1 MINQTNNEAPR
12 REKKV
17 ITVTLNP
24 SLDRTLTT
32 HFLSL
37 GYHNRTTDTTR
48 LDPAG
53 RGVNVSRALHALGMP
68 THAIVVVGH
77 DATGRAYQALLAE
90 EQFPITILRREGRT
104 RSNISILDTGHGH
117 QTIILEESGE
127 LARADRQAVANA
139 LIELIETGDTVVFAG
154 SLPPGARSD
163 SYAVLTSLAE
173 AKGGA
178 VAINAG
184 GGEPLLRAIRARPRL
199 LYLTQTQA
207 EGLFNFPVRAY
218 EDVLYC
224 AHQLQEQGAPR
235 VLIAMEKPEGAF
247 LVTEAGAWMASW
259 PEISGTR
266 SGRAEALIAGY
277 LAGRLQRLS
286 FEESLRLGAAAAA
299 YTVSQV
305 GHEFGTRRDIEDNLE
320 QVTVVSSDDLPQSAD
335 AQD

>member
-1 MINQTNNEAPR
+1 MISQTPIEAPR
-12 REKKV
+12 TEKKIV
-17 ITVTLNP
+17 TVTLNP

-53 RGVNVSRALHALGMP
+53 RGVNVSRALHSLGVP
-68 THAIVVVGH
+68 THAIVLVGH

-104 RSNISILDTGHGH
+104 RGNISILDTGHNH
-117 QTIILEESGE
+117 QTIILEECGE
-127 LARADRQAVANA
+127 MNRADRQAVANT
-139 LIELIETGDTVVFAG
+139 LIDLIETGDSVVFAG

-163 SYAVLTSLAE
+163 TYAVLTSLAE
-173 AKGGA
+173 AKGAA
-178 VAINAG
+178 VAVNAG
-184 GGEPLLRAIRARPRL
+184 GGEPLLQALRARPRL

-224 AHQLQEQGAPR
+224 AQRLQEQGAAR
-235 VLIAMEKPEGAF
+235 VLVAMEKPEGAF
-247 LVTEAGAWMASW
+247 LVTEAGAWMAKW

-266 SGRAEALIAGY
+266 SGRAEALTAGY
-277 LAGRLQRLS
+277 LAGRLQGRT
-286 FEESLRLGAAAAA
+286 FEEALRLGAAATA

-305 GHEFGTRRDIEDNLE
+305 GHEFGTMKDVEENME
-320 QVTVVSSDDLPQSAD
+320 QVTVISTDDLIESSDPQA
-335 AQD
+335 

>member
-1 MINQTNNEAPR
+1 MISDTNEAPR
-12 REKKV
+12 REKKI

-53 RGVNVSRALHALGMP
+53 RGVNVSRALQSIGVP
-68 THAIVVVGH
+68 THAIVLVGH

-104 RSNISILDTGHGH
+104 RSNISILDTGHNH
-117 QTIILEESGE
+117 QTIILEECGE
-127 LARADRQAVANA
+127 MTRADRQAVANT
-139 LIELIETGDTVVFAG
+139 LIELTEPGDTVVFAG
-154 SLPPGARSD
+154 SLPPGARD
-163 SYAVLTSLAE
+163 DTYALLTSLAQT
-173 AKGGA
+173 KGAA
-178 VAINAG
+178 VAVNAG
-184 GGEPLLRAIRARPRL
+184 GGEPLLQALRARPML

-224 AHQLQEQGAPR
+224 AHQLQDQGATR
-235 VLIAMEKPEGAF
+235 VLVAMEKPEGAF
-247 LVTEAGAWMASW
+247 LVTEAGAWMAKW

-266 SGRAEALIAGY
+266 SGRAEALIAEY
-277 LAGRLQRLS
+277 LAARLQRRP
-286 FEESLRLGAAAAA
+286 FEEALRLAAAATA
-299 YTVSQV
+299 FTISQV
-305 GHEFGTRRDIEDNLE
+305 GHEFGTMRDIEQYLE
-320 QVTVVSSDDLPQSAD
+320 QVTVISTDHLIENPDTQT
-335 AQD
+335 